1 MNHKIKLFPANNHL
15 SKSGQIERYRLLV
28 ESIQDYAIFLLDTTG
43 HIATWN
49 AGAKRLKGY
58 NEDEI
63 IGKHFSVFYPKE
75 DKDRAKPEWE
85 LEEAKKYGSIE
96 DEGWR
101 IRKDGTRFWANVV
114 ITALY
119 DESGVL
125 QGFAKVTRDLT
136 ERKQIEDELQR
147 ANAELRRQQQ
157 ELMILNQAKDEF
169 ISLAS
174 HQLRTPATGVKQYL
188 GLILQ
193 GFMGE
198 IPKEL
203 LPILQKAYES
213 NERQI
218 ELVNDLLRVAQVDA
232 GKLILN
238 KVPCNIT
245 SIVKDAVAEQRAS
258 FKKRSQ
264 IVEINTPDNPINA
277 NVDSGR
283 LRMVLDNLIDNASKY
298 TPKNGKISIYV
309 NCNEGELRIC
319 VADNGVGVKE
329 EDLPRL
335 FHKFSRVGNEL
346 SEEVGGSGLGLYWAH
361 KVVEKH
367 GGKIQ
372 VESKHKHGTKFTVI
386 VPSGSEND

>member
-1 MNHKIKLFPANNHL
+1 MSLFP
-15 SKSGQIERYRLLV
+15 LLHISCV
-28 ESIQDYAIFLLDTTG
+28 LPLQES
-43 HIATWN
+43 
-49 AGAKRLKGY
+49 
-58 NEDEI
+58 
-63 IGKHFSVFYPKE
+63 
-75 DKDRAKPEWE
+75 
-85 LEEAKKYGSIE
+85 
-96 DEGWR
+96 
-101 IRKDGTRFWANVV
+101 
-114 ITALY
+114 
-119 DESGVL
+119 
-125 QGFAKVTRDLT
+125 
-136 ERKQIEDELQR
+136 
-147 ANAELRRQQQ
+147 
-157 ELMILNQAKDEF
+157 
-169 ISLAS
+169 
-174 HQLRTPATGVKQYL
+174 
-188 GLILQ
+188 
-193 GFMGE
+193 
-198 IPKEL
+198 
-203 LPILQKAYES
+203 S

-277 NVDSGR
+277 NVDSAR

-298 TPKNGKISIYV
+298 TPKNGKITIYV
-309 NCNEGELRIC
+309 NCSDNELRIC

-367 GGKIQ
+367 GGKIE

-386 VPSGSEND
+386 VPSGSENA